1 MHHWRQF
8 LAKVST
14 LFRRGRVEDEIA
26 RDVDSQLGLL
36 EDDLQRR
43 GVPAD
48 EARLSA
54 RRAYGGL
61 EQAKELARD
70 ELTFVWLEQLL
81 QDARHAFRG
90 LSRSPAF
97 AAVALLSLALGIGAN
112 TAIFTLVNGILL
124 KKLPVPDPERIVQ
137 IQARLR
143 EFESSGFNYP
153 AFRELRRQTGIFA
166 DVIGFWTR
174 SAVAEADGDSYTVG
188 FELVTGFFFSFFGA
202 RPALGRLI
210 DEEDD
215 RAEGAHPVCVL
226 SYRIWQAR
234 FGAEPRILGRT
245 IRVDGVPLQVA
256 GLRPGLS
263 LPEAGA
269 RLAAASRAIEEAL
282 PGERANAGTVYQV
295 RDASKGFDSWRSHL
309 QDPLLV
315 LIGAVILV
323 LLVACANLANIL
335 LARTSSRRLE
345 FAIKLSLGISRWR
358 LLRQPVR
365 SGALEARYRGRAA
378 QVEREVRQIVKSA
391 APAYQV
397 SQATT
402 MELLRDGLIAQDR
415 LLMFLSG
422 LFGVLGVALALAGIY
437 GLISYSVAQ
446 RTREIGIRVSVG
458 ARQVD
463 VLWLFLRESSMLTA
477 TGVLLGIPLALQ
489 LARFVRSML
498 FEVSTADPAAVSLTL
513 ALILLGSAIASV
525 VPACRAARI
534 DPVQALRYE

>member
-97 AAVALLSLALGIGAN
+97 AAVALLWLALGIGAN

-166 DVIGFWTR
+166 DVIGFWSR
-174 SAVAEADGDSYTVG
+174 SAVAEGDGDSYTVG
-188 FELVTGFFFSFFGA
+188 FELVTGSFFSFFGA

-226 SYRIWQAR
+226 GYRVWQAR

-245 IRVDGVPLQVA
+245 IRVV
-256 GLRPGLS
+256 
-263 LPEAGA
+263 
-269 RLAAASRAIEEAL
+269 
-282 PGERANAGTVYQV
+282 
-295 RDASKGFDSWRSHL
+295 
-309 QDPLLV
+309 
-315 LIGAVILV
+315 
-323 LLVACANLANIL
+323 C
-335 LARTSSRRLE
+335 
-345 FAIKLSLGISRWR
+345 
-358 LLRQPVR
+358 
-365 SGALEARYRGRAA
+365 
-378 QVEREVRQIVKSA
+378 
-391 APAYQV
+391 
-397 SQATT
+397 
-402 MELLRDGLIAQDR
+402 
-415 LLMFLSG
+415 
-422 LFGVLGVALALAGIY
+422 
-437 GLISYSVAQ
+437 
-446 RTREIGIRVSVG
+446 
-458 ARQVD
+458 
-463 VLWLFLRESSMLTA
+463 
-477 TGVLLGIPLALQ
+477 
-489 LARFVRSML
+489 
-498 FEVSTADPAAVSLTL
+498 
-513 ALILLGSAIASV
+513 
-525 VPACRAARI
+525 
-534 DPVQALRYE
+534 